1 MTRST
6 FQTATIVLAAL
17 VISLWVGSLFL
28 STVSRDPVQPSAV
41 PTSSPVAQG
50 GLLSPSSTPLS
61 IPPLVNDTAQPDE
74 PTLAPTDTVLPTP
87 EPPTAIPFPTDTPL
101 PPEPTSTPI
110 PPPAANTDRVG
121 GPVASPNNHDGPRWV
136 TLQVGHLHSDKYPP
150 ELAHLNDHTGAYAGG
165 VSEVDI
171 NLAVAQKTA
180 EYLVARGFK
189 VEILDAI
196 VPISYTTDLFLAIH
210 ADGNVR
216 SSWRGF
222 KASAPWNSVPSS
234 DEFVGYFYEEYGK
247 ATGMPSDPLTSV
259 AMSDYYAFN
268 QGTYN
273 HAINPDVPA
282 ALIEL
287 GFVSN
292 PLDRRMM
299 TAQVDRLAWGITNAA
314 DRWFRSGSAGPTPSP
329 YPSFTPTAT
338 PTSTPTETP
347 TLTQTS
353 TATPTET
360 PTSTPTETPMAPIS
374 THTMLAK
381 EQAPQPTLTLAS
393 TSTPLPPPAPTSTP
407 LPTATPQSGI
417 TTADGHYFPF
427 LSPNGRNLPAPGSNA
442 PAVLLDEAADDP
454 YIGPDGRERRQ
465 VWRQYYDPALGRTVW
480 RKGPLLL
487 VRP

>member
-1 MTRST
+1 
-6 FQTATIVLAAL
+6 LA
-17 VISLWVGSLFL
+17 ISLWVGSFFL
-28 STVSRDPVQPSAV
+28 PAASREQARPSVA
-41 PTSSPVAQG
+41 PTSSPVARADQFPP
-50 GLLSPSSTPLS
+50 LATPLS
-61 IPPLVNDTAQPDE
+61 IPPIGIPTVQPTD
-74 PTLAPTDTVLPTP
+74 PTIAPTDTVLPTP
-87 EPPTAIPFPTDTPL
+87 EPPTVMPFPTDTPL
-101 PPEPTSTPI
+101 PPEPSSTPI
-110 PPPAANTDRVG
+110 PPPVASTDRVG
-121 GPVASPNNHDGPRWV
+121 GPVTSPNKHDGPRWV
-136 TLQVGHLHSDKYPP
+136 TLQVGHLHSDKFPS

-196 VPISYTTDLFLAIH
+196 IPISYTTDLFLAIH

-222 KASAPWNSVPSS
+222 KASAPWVSVPSS

-247 ATGMPSDPLTSV
+247 ATGLPSDPLTSV

-292 PLDRRMM
+292 PLDRQMM
-299 TAQVDRLAWGITNAA
+299 TTGADRLARGITNAA
-314 DRWFRSGSAGPTPSP
+314 DRWFRSGSAGSTPSP

-338 PTSTPTETP
+338 PTSTPTETS
-347 TLTQTS
+347 TLTRTS

-360 PTSTPTETPMAPIS
+360 ATATPTQTPAEPIS
-374 THTMLAK
+374 THTLIAK
-381 EQAPQPTLTLAS
+381 HQPPAA
-393 TSTPLPPPAPTSTP
+393 TSTIAPTSTP
-407 LPTATPQSGI
+407 LPPLAPTFTTLPTATPQTGI
-417 TTADGHYFPF
+417 TTADGYYFPF
-427 LSPNGRNLPAPGSNA
+427 LSPNGRNLPVPGSDAA
-442 PAVLLDEAADDP
+442 PVLLDEAADDP

-465 VWRQYYDPALGRTVW
+465 VWRQYYEPSLGRTVW
-480 RKGPLLL
+480 RKGLLLL